1 MLRPVKHYRRR
12 RNAWFFLNRGQKL
25 VSWAGCWIR
34 TDYHLNDDLME
45 KELKEFQKE
54 WESNENTWVW
64 VAQNLPCT
72 IHKVLI
78 VGMNR
83 KPTSDLSASIKVE
96 RSFVFLEFCLKIL
109 EQYQSWRYWDI
120 FSSNSFA
127 FKARKV
133 RTFNY
138 PSIYWPPPMFKS
150 NKRNSINLSWS
161 FLSLRMSQI

>member
-1 MLRPVKHYRRR
+1 
-12 RNAWFFLNRGQKL
+12 
-25 VSWAGCWIR
+25 
-34 TDYHLNDDLME
+34 ME

-54 WESNENTWVW
+54 WESNENTWVC

-161 FLSLRMSQI
+161 LLPENESNIKQELQLNSPNSQAHPFISPLNKTGPSGEEKIY